1 SISSN
6 WIVSQETERDRL
18 HFAFGRSASLREGA
32 AMIYSDKQYGVSSA
46 QLAKLQEALAAAK
59 ARVSDQAWLKQAE
72 IDGLKSQ
79 IADIEAELA
88 EYDLLKSGQ
97 VSFSKTYALEE
108 LPRVL
113 VQARIA
119 SGMSQTDLAD
129 KLGMKPQQVQRY
141 EATDYMGASLGR
153 LDRDFEGAWR
163 DGVGKFR
170 GRGRSA
176 DRYSRG
182 ATPRISSGVS
192 FPYKEMIKRKW
203 FDLPRGANPI
213 ERVKEYFLRAA
224 GPQFATAFHRK
235 KMRSG
240 NVPNEYALLAWQA
253 RILER
258 ARSKIEAEEIGAFE
272 LDARWLPELVRLTR
286 QKDGPKRARDLLAG
300 KGIVLIVERHL
311 SGSYLDGAAMLADG
325 DTPVV
330 GLTLRYDRLDNFWF
344 VLMHELGH
352 VFLHL
357 FDGLRFDFFDEESG
371 NDGDAIEAEADK
383 FALDALIP
391 EALWDQ
397 CLSRFALSEEAV
409 KIDAET
415 IGIDPSIIAGRIRK
429 ERGNY
434 TILNDL
440 VGRDQV
446 RSQLEEASDDLD

>member
-1 SISSN
+1 
-6 WIVSQETERDRL
+6 
-18 HFAFGRSASLREGA
+18 
-32 AMIYSDKQYGVSSA
+32 MIYSDKQYSVSSA
-46 QLAKLQEALAAAK
+46 QLAKLRDALGAAK
-59 ARVSDQAWLKQAE
+59 AHVSDKAWLKQAE
-72 IDGLKSQ
+72 IDGLSSQ

-119 SGMSQTDLAD
+119 SGMSQTDLAE

-153 LDRDFEGAWR
+153 LIEVSKALGVKASGSFEGPKQAGGSVFTWG
-163 DGVGKFR
+163 DVDDIVWGQ
-170 GRGRSA
+170 
-176 DRYSRG
+176 
-182 ATPRISSGVS
+182 

-203 FDLPRGANPI
+203 FDLPRGANPL
-213 ERVKEYFLRAA
+213 ERVKDYFLHAA
-224 GPQFATAFHRK
+224 GPQFATVFHRK

-258 ARSKIEAEEIGAFE
+258 AQGKLLGGTVGVFE
-272 LDARWLPELVRLTR
+272 LNDRWLPELVRLTNR
-286 QKDGPKRARDLLAG
+286 TDGPRRARDLLAEN
-300 KGIVLIVERHL
+300 GIILIVERHL
-311 SGSYLDGAAMLADG
+311 PGSYLDGAAMLVAG
-325 DTPVV
+325 ETPVV

-357 FDGLRFDFFDEESG
+357 FDGLRFDFFDEEGG
-371 NDGDAIEAEADK
+371 NDGDAIEVEADK
-383 FALDALIP
+383 FALNALIP

-409 KIDAET
+409 RIDAEA

-446 RSQLEEASDDLD
+446 RSQLEEANDDLD

>member
-1 SISSN
+1 
-6 WIVSQETERDRL
+6 
-18 HFAFGRSASLREGA
+18 
-32 AMIYSDKQYGVSSA
+32 MIYSDKQYGVSSA
-46 QLAKLQEALAAAK
+46 QLAKFQDALVAAK
-59 ARVSDQAWLKQAE
+59 ARASEKAWLKQAE

-79 IADIEAELA
+79 IADIKAELA
-88 EYDLLKSGQ
+88 EYVLLKSGQ
-97 VSFSKTYALEE
+97 VSFSKAYALEE

-119 SGMSQTDLAD
+119 SGMSQTDLAET
-129 KLGMKPQQVQRY
+129 LGMKPQQVQRY

-153 LDRDFEGAWR
+153 LIEISKALGVKASGSFEGPKQADGSVFAWG
-163 DGVGKFR
+163 D
-170 GRGRSA
+170 A
-176 DRYSRG
+176 DDIVWG
-182 ATPRISSGVS
+182 QL
-192 FPYKEMIKRKW
+192 PYKEMIKRKW
-203 FDLPRGANPI
+203 FELPRGANPI
-213 ERVKEYFLRAA
+213 ERVKEYFLHAA
-224 GPQFATAFHRK
+224 GPQFATALHRK

-258 ARSKIEAEEIGAFE
+258 AHGKVEAGGVGIFE
-272 LDARWLPELVRLTR
+272 LDDRWLPELVRLTNR
-286 QKDGPKRARDLLAG
+286 KDGPKRARELLAE

-311 SGSYLDGAAMLADG
+311 PGSYLDGAAMLADG
-325 DTPVV
+325 ETPVV

-357 FDGLRFDFFDEESG
+357 FDGLRFDFFDEEGS

-409 KIDAET
+409 RLDAET

-440 VGRDQV
+440 VGRNQV
-446 RSQLEEASDDLD
+446 RSQLEEANDDLD

>member
-1 SISSN
+1 
-6 WIVSQETERDRL
+6 
-18 HFAFGRSASLREGA
+18 
-32 AMIYSDKQYGVSSA
+32 MIYSDKQYGVSSA
-46 QLAKLQEALAAAK
+46 QLAKLQDALAAAT
-59 ARVSDQAWLKQAE
+59 ARASNQVWLKKAE

-79 IADIEAELA
+79 IIDIEAELA

-119 SGMSQTDLAD
+119 SGMSQTDLAE

-141 EATDYMGASLGR
+141 EATDYMGASLSR
-153 LDRDFEGAWR
+153 LIEISKALGVKASGSFEGPKQAGGSVFVWS
-163 DGVGKFR
+163 D
-170 GRGRSA
+170 A
-176 DRYSRG
+176 DDIVWG
-182 ATPRISSGVS
+182 QL
-192 FPYKEMIKRKW
+192 PYKEMIKRKW

-213 ERVKEYFLRAA
+213 ERVKEYFLNAA

-253 RILER
+253 RVLELAHR
-258 ARSKIEAEEIGAFE
+258 KIEAGEIGTFE
-272 LDARWLPELVRLTR
+272 LNDRWLQELVRLTGL
-286 QKDGPKRARDLLAG
+286 KDGPKRARDLLAE

-311 SGSYLDGAAMLADG
+311 PGSYLDGAAMLADG
-325 DTPVV
+325 EAPVV
-330 GLTLRYDRLDNFWF
+330 GLTLRHDRLDNFWF

-352 VFLHL
+352 VFQHL
-357 FDGLRFDFFDEESG
+357 FDSLRFDFFDEEGG
-371 NDGDAIEAEADK
+371 NNSDAIEAAADK
-383 FALDALIP
+383 FALDTLIP
-391 EALWDQ
+391 ETLWDQ

-409 KIDAET
+409 QIDAEA

-434 TILNDL
+434 TILNAL
-440 VGRDQV
+440 VGQGQV
-446 RSQLEEASDDLD
+446 RSQLEEANDDLD

>member
-1 SISSN
+1 
-6 WIVSQETERDRL
+6 
-18 HFAFGRSASLREGA
+18 
-32 AMIYSDKQYGVSSA
+32 MIYSDKQYGVSSA
-46 QLAKLQEALAAAK
+46 QLAMLQDALADAMIRA
-59 ARVSDQAWLKQAE
+59 SDKVWLKQAE

-79 IADIEAELA
+79 IADIEAALA

-119 SGMSQTDLAD
+119 SGMSQTDLAE

-141 EATDYMGASLGR
+141 EATDYMGASLSR
-153 LDRDFEGAWR
+153 LVEISKALGVKASGSFEGPQQAGGSVFAWG
-163 DGVGKFR
+163 D
-170 GRGRSA
+170 A
-176 DRYSRG
+176 DDIVWG
-182 ATPRISSGVS
+182 QL
-192 FPYKEMIKRKW
+192 PYKEMIKRKW
-203 FDLPRGANPI
+203 FDLPHGANPI
-213 ERVKEYFLRAA
+213 ERVKEYFLHAA

-258 ARSKIEAEEIGAFE
+258 ARRKIEAEEIATFE
-272 LDARWLPELVRLTR
+272 LDDGWLPELARLTKR
-286 QKDGPKRARDLLAG
+286 KDGPKRARDLLAE
-300 KGIVLIVERHL
+300 KGIVLIIERHL
-311 SGSYLDGAAMLADG
+311 PGSYLDGAAMLTNG
-325 DTPVV
+325 ETPVV

-357 FDGLRFDFFDEESG
+357 FDGLRFDFFDEEGG
-371 NDGDAIEAEADK
+371 NDRDAIEAEADK

-391 EALWDQ
+391 EALWDK
-397 CLSRFALSEEAV
+397 CLSRFAMSEEAV

-434 TILNDL
+434 TILNEL
-440 VGRDQV
+440 VGLDRV

>member
-1 SISSN
+1 
-6 WIVSQETERDRL
+6 
-18 HFAFGRSASLREGA
+18 
-32 AMIYSDKQYGVSSA
+32 MIYSDKQYGVSGT
-46 QLAKLQEALAAAK
+46 QLAKLQDALAAAE
-59 ARVSDQAWLKQAE
+59 ARASDQGWLKQAE

-79 IADIEAELA
+79 IADIEAELT

-119 SGMSQTDLAD
+119 AGLSQTDLAE

-153 LDRDFEGAWR
+153 LIEISKALGVKASGSFEGPRQAGGSMFAW
-163 DGVGKFR
+163 GH
-170 GRGRSA
+170 A
-176 DRYSRG
+176 DDIVWG
-182 ATPRISSGVS
+182 QL
-192 FPYKEMIKRKW
+192 PYREMIKRKW
-203 FDLPRGANPI
+203 FDLPRGVNPI
-213 ERVKEYFLRAA
+213 ERVKEYFLHAA
-224 GPQFATAFHRK
+224 GPQFATAVHRK

-258 ARSKIEAEEIGAFE
+258 AHGKIEAGEVGIFD
-272 LDARWLPELVRLTR
+272 LNDRWLQELVRLTNR
-286 QKDGPKRARDLLAG
+286 NDGPKRARDLLAK

-311 SGSYLDGAAMLADG
+311 PGSYLDGAAMLADG
-325 DTPVV
+325 EIPVV
-330 GLTLRYDRLDNFWF
+330 GLTLRHDRLDNFWF

-352 VFLHL
+352 VFQHL
-357 FDGLRFDFFDEESG
+357 FDGLRFDFFDEEDG
-371 NDGDAIEAEADK
+371 NDDDAIEADADK

-391 EALWDQ
+391 EALWNQ

-409 KIDAET
+409 RIDAET
-415 IGIDPSIIAGRIRK
+415 IGIDPSVIAGRIRK

-440 VGRDQV
+440 VGRGQV
-446 RSQLEEASDDLD
+446 RSQLEEANDDLD

>member
-1 SISSN
+1 
-6 WIVSQETERDRL
+6 
-18 HFAFGRSASLREGA
+18 
-32 AMIYSDKQYGVSSA
+32 MIYSDKQYCVSRA
-46 QLAKLQEALAAAK
+46 QLAKLQDALVTAK
-59 ARVSDQAWLKQAE
+59 ARASNQAWLRQAE
-72 IDGLKSQ
+72 IDGLESQ

-119 SGMSQTDLAD
+119 SGMSQTDLAE

-141 EATDYMGASLGR
+141 EATNYIGASLGR
-153 LDRDFEGAWR
+153 LIEISKALGVKASGSFEGPKQVGGSVFAWG
-163 DGVGKFR
+163 DVDDIVWGQL
-170 GRGRSA
+170 
-176 DRYSRG
+176 
-182 ATPRISSGVS
+182 
-192 FPYKEMIKRKW
+192 PYKEMIKRKW

-213 ERVKEYFLRAA
+213 ERVKDYFLHAA

-258 ARSKIEAEEIGAFE
+258 AHGKIEAGKVGIFE
-272 LDARWLPELVRLTR
+272 LDDRWLQQLVRLTTC
-286 QKDGPKRARDLLAG
+286 KDGPRRAQDLLAE

-311 SGSYLDGAAMLADG
+311 PGSYLDGAAMLADG
-325 DTPVV
+325 ETPVV

-357 FDGLRFDFFDEESG
+357 FDGLRFDFFDEEGG
-371 NDGDAIEAEADK
+371 NGGDAIEAEADK

-409 KIDAET
+409 RIDAET

-429 ERGNY
+429 ERRNY

-440 VGRDQV
+440 VGQDQV
-446 RSQLEEASDDLD
+446 RSQLEEANDDLD

>member
-1 SISSN
+1 
-6 WIVSQETERDRL
+6 
-18 HFAFGRSASLREGA
+18 
-32 AMIYSDKQYGVSSA
+32 MIYSDKQYGISSA
-46 QLAKLQEALAAAK
+46 QLAKLEDALAAAK
-59 ARVSDQAWLKQAE
+59 ARTSGQVWLKRAE
-72 IDGLKSQ
+72 IDALKSQ
-79 IADIEAELA
+79 IVDIEAELA

-113 VQARIA
+113 IQARIA
-119 SGMSQTDLAD
+119 SGMSQTDLAE

-153 LDRDFEGAWR
+153 RIEISNALGVKASGSFEGPKQAGGSVFAW
-163 DGVGKFR
+163 GN
-170 GRGRSA
+170 A
-176 DRYSRG
+176 DDIVWG
-182 ATPRISSGVS
+182 QL
-192 FPYKEMIKRKW
+192 PYKEMIKRKW

-213 ERVKEYFLRAA
+213 ERVKEYFLHAA

-240 NVPNEYALLAWQA
+240 NVPNEYALIAWQA

-258 ARSKIEAEEIGAFE
+258 ARSKIAADEIAPFGH
-272 LDARWLPELVRLTR
+272 DDRWLPELVRLTKR
-286 QKDGPKRARDLLAG
+286 KDGPNRARDLLAK

-311 SGSYLDGAAMLADG
+311 PGSYLDGGAMLADG
-325 DTPVV
+325 ETPVV

-352 VFLHL
+352 VFQHL
-357 FDGLRFDFFDEESG
+357 FDSLRFDFFDEEGAS
-371 NDGDAIEAEADK
+371 DGDAIEAEADK

-391 EALWDQ
+391 EVLWDQ

-409 KIDAET
+409 KIDAEK

-434 TILNDL
+434 TILNNL
-440 VGRDQV
+440 VGRGQV

>member
-1 SISSN
+1 
-6 WIVSQETERDRL
+6 
-18 HFAFGRSASLREGA
+18 
-32 AMIYSDKQYGVSSA
+32 MIYSDKQHGVSGI
-46 QLAKLQEALAAAK
+46 QLTKLQEALASAQE
-59 ARVSDQAWLKQAE
+59 RVPDQEWLKQAE
-72 IDGLKSQ
+72 IDGLRSQ

-119 SGMSQTDLAD
+119 SGMSQTDLAE

-141 EATDYMGASLGR
+141 EATDYMGASLSR
-153 LDRDFEGAWR
+153 LIEISKALGVKASGSFEGPKQAGGSLFAWG
-163 DGVGKFR
+163 GVDDIVW
-170 GRGRSA
+170 SQL
-176 DRYSRG
+176 
-182 ATPRISSGVS
+182 
-192 FPYKEMIKRKW
+192 PYKEMIKRKW
-203 FDLPRGANPI
+203 FDLPRGGNPI
-213 ERVKEYFLRAA
+213 GRVKEYFLDAA
-224 GPQFATAFHRK
+224 GPQFATALHRK
-235 KMRSG
+235 KMHSG

-258 ARSKIEAEEIGAFE
+258 ARSKIETGEIGTFE
-272 LDARWLPELVRLTR
+272 LDDRWLPELVRLTER
-286 QKDGPKRARDLLAG
+286 KDGPKRARDMLAE

-311 SGSYLDGAAMLADG
+311 PGSYLDGAAMLADG
-325 DTPVV
+325 ETPIV
-330 GLTLRYDRLDNFWF
+330 GLTLRHDRLDNFWF

-357 FDGLRFDFFDEESG
+357 FDGMRFDFFDEEGG
-371 NDGDAIEAEADK
+371 NDGDAIEAEADR
-383 FALDALIP
+383 FALDSLIP
-391 EALWDQ
+391 EKLWDQ

-434 TILNDL
+434 TLMNDL
-440 VGRDQV
+440 VGLYQV
-446 RSQLEEASDDLD
+446 RSQLVEASDDLD

>member
-1 SISSN
+1 
-6 WIVSQETERDRL
+6 
-18 HFAFGRSASLREGA
+18 
-32 AMIYSDKQYGVSSA
+32 MIYSDKQYGVSSA

-59 ARVSDQAWLKQAE
+59 ERSSDQLWLKQAE
-72 IDGLKSQ
+72 IDALKSQ

-88 EYDLLKSGQ
+88 EYDLLKSRQ

-119 SGMSQTDLAD
+119 TGMSQTDLAE

-153 LDRDFEGAWR
+153 LIEISKALGVKASGSFEGPKQAGGSVFAWG
-163 DGVGKFR
+163 D
-170 GRGRSA
+170 A
-176 DRYSRG
+176 DDIVWG
-182 ATPRISSGVS
+182 QL
-192 FPYKEMIKRKW
+192 PYKEMMKRKW
-203 FDLPRGANPI
+203 FDVPHGVNPV
-213 ERVKEYFLRAA
+213 EKVKEYFLHAA
-224 GPQFATAFHRK
+224 GPQFATALHRK

-253 RILER
+253 RILEQ
-258 ARSKIEAEEIGAFE
+258 ARSKIQAEEIGAFE
-272 LDARWLPELVRLTR
+272 LDDSWLPELVRLTKR
-286 QKDGPKRARDLLAG
+286 KDGPKRARDLLAE

-311 SGSYLDGAAMLADG
+311 PGSYLDGAAMLADG
-325 DTPVV
+325 ETPVV

-357 FDGLRFDFFDEESG
+357 FDGLRFDFFDEEGG
-371 NDGDAIEAEADK
+371 NNSDVIEADADK
-383 FALDALIP
+383 FALDALIS

-409 KIDAET
+409 RIDAEA

-434 TILNDL
+434 TILNGL
-440 VGRDQV
+440 VGQDRV
-446 RSQLEEASDDLD
+446 RSQLEEAGDDLD

>member
-1 SISSN
+1 
-6 WIVSQETERDRL
+6 
-18 HFAFGRSASLREGA
+18 
-32 AMIYSDKQYGVSSA
+32 MIYSDKQYGVSSA
-46 QLAKLQEALAAAK
+46 QLAKLQDALAAAK
-59 ARVSDQAWLKQAE
+59 ARASDQAWLKRAE

-79 IADIEAELA
+79 IVDIEAELA

-119 SGMSQTDLAD
+119 SGMSQTDLAE

-153 LDRDFEGAWR
+153 LIEISKALGVKASGSFEGPKQAGGSMFAW
-163 DGVGKFR
+163 GH
-170 GRGRSA
+170 A
-176 DRYSRG
+176 DDIVWG
-182 ATPRISSGVS
+182 QL
-192 FPYKEMIKRKW
+192 PYREMIKRKW
-203 FDLPRGANPI
+203 FDLPRGVNPI
-213 ERVKEYFLRAA
+213 ERVKEYFLHAA
-224 GPQFATAFHRK
+224 GPQFATAVHRK

-258 ARSKIEAEEIGAFE
+258 ARGKIEAGEVGIFD
-272 LDARWLPELVRLTR
+272 LNDRWLQELVRLTNR
-286 QKDGPKRARDLLAG
+286 NDGPKRARDLLAK

-311 SGSYLDGAAMLADG
+311 PGSYLDGAAMLADG
-325 DTPVV
+325 KIPVV
-330 GLTLRYDRLDNFWF
+330 GLTLRHDRLDNFWF

-352 VFLHL
+352 VFQHL
-357 FDGLRFDFFDEESG
+357 FDGLRFDFFDEEDG
-371 NDGDAIEAEADK
+371 NDDDAIEADADK

-391 EALWDQ
+391 EALWNQ

-409 KIDAET
+409 RIDAET
-415 IGIDPSIIAGRIRK
+415 IGIDPSVIAGRIRK

-434 TILNDL
+434 TILNGL

-446 RSQLEEASDDLD
+446 RSQLEEANDDLD